1 LFQDGN
7 LRRFYPGLPR
17 RQRTIARPVVVE
29 GYGLWWGQDV
39 RVEFRPAPPNQG
51 IVFVRRDLPGFP
63 RIPAR
68 IEYRVESPRRTCLQ
82 RGDVRVEMIEHVMA
96 ALAGL
101 EIDNCEIWTTA
112 AEMPGLDGSSAPLVA
127 ALQKAGIVEQN
138 ALQPSLRI
146 ERAVRV
152 TEGDQWLEVR
162 PTTSERSVFVYHL
175 DYGPSSPIQP
185 QVFGFTFTSN
195 AFTCQISD
203 ARTFLLRSEAESL
216 RQKGIGR
223 RTSFRDLLVLDQH
236 GPVDNC
242 FRYPDECA
250 RHKILDMIGDLAL
263 AGIPIVGHFVAYR
276 SGHRLNAKLTEM
288 VLAEHRAFFAERKC
302 A

>member
-1 LFQDGN
+1 
-7 LRRFYPGLPR
+7 
-17 RQRTIARPVVVE
+17 
-29 GYGLWWGQDV
+29 
-39 RVEFRPAPPNQG
+39 
-51 IVFVRRDLPGFP
+51 
-63 RIPAR
+63 
-68 IEYRVESPRRTCLQ
+68 
-82 RGDVRVEMIEHVMA
+82 MIEHVMA

>member
-1 LFQDGN
+1 M
-7 LRRFYPGLPR
+7 
-17 RQRTIARPVVVE
+17 VVE

-68 IEYRVESPRRTCLQ
+68 IEYRVDSPRRTCLQ
-82 RGDVRVEMIEHVMA
+82 RGEARVEMIEHVMA

-112 AEMPGLDGSSAPLVA
+112 AEMPGLDGSSAPWVA
-127 ALQKAGIVEQN
+127 ALQRAGIVDQN

-146 ERAVRV
+146 ERPIRV
-152 TEGDQWLEVR
+152 TEADQWLEAR
-162 PTTSERSVFVYHL
+162 PTNAEKSTFVYYL
-175 DYGPSSPIQP
+175 DYGPASPIQP
-185 QVFGFTFTSN
+185 QVFAFTLTLN
-195 AFTCQISD
+195 AFVCQLCD
-203 ARTFLLRSEAESL
+203 ARTFLLRSEAEAL

-236 GPVDNC
+236 GPVENT

-263 AGIPIVGHFVAYR
+263 AGIPIVGHFIAYR
-276 SGHRLNAKLTEM
+276 SGHRLNAKLTETL
-288 VLAEHRAFFAERKC
+288 LAEHRALVAERKC